1 MGRRLRKRGSAIG
14 RYPKLTQ
21 FMKQTILITGAAG
34 FIGSHLAE
42 RLLDRGDAVIGLDN
56 FDPYYDPAIKR
67 RNLIAA
73 TAHAGFQ
80 FHQADIRDTE
90 AIGRILRDAR
100 PDAVVHLAA
109 RAGVRASLEDPRA
122 YLDVNIM
129 GTQTILDT
137 CRELGIN
144 RIVAASSSSVYSG
157 CQNPPY
163 CEDLAADRPL
173 NPYAATK
180 RANELMGFSYSHLY
194 GLRITMLRFFTVYGP
209 RQRPDMAIH
218 KFARLIDSGKP
229 VPMFGAGD
237 TVRDYTYIDDIIDG
251 VVRAIDRPFP
261 FEVFNLGA
269 GRTTELRALIRILGA
284 ALGKM
289 AVIEELP
296 LQPGDALET
305 LADISKARRMLG
317 YEPSFQV
324 EEGIR
329 RFVDWLRNGETDRQS
344 LVAGK

>member
-1 MGRRLRKRGSAIG
+1 
-14 RYPKLTQ
+14 
-21 FMKQTILITGAAG
+21 MKQTVLITGAAG

-42 RLLDRGDAVIGLDN
+42 RLLARGDAVIGLDN
-56 FDPYYDPAIKR
+56 FDPYYDPAVKR
-67 RNLIAA
+67 RNLLAA
-73 TAHAGFQ
+73 GSHSAYQ
-80 FHQADIRDTE
+80 FHQADIRDAE
-90 AIGRILRDAR
+90 GVRRILRDSK
-100 PDAVVHLAA
+100 PDTVVHLAA
-109 RAGVRASLEDPRA
+109 RAGVRASLEDPRT

-129 GTQTILDT
+129 GTQTILDA
-137 CRELGIN
+137 CRELGIG

-163 CEDLAADRPL
+163 CEDLTADRPL

-218 KFARLIDSGKP
+218 KFARLIDAGKP

-251 VVRAIDRPFP
+251 VVRSIDRPFS

-269 GRTTELRALIRILGA
+269 GRTTELRGLIRILGA

-289 AVIEELP
+289 AAIEELP

-329 RFVDWLRNGETDRQS
+329 RFVDWLRNGETGRQS
-344 LVAGK
+344 IAAGK